1 MKVTREKLPASQ
13 IGLEIEIPA
22 EASKSTYDKVVGN
35 LARTANIPG
44 FRKGKVP
51 RPILL
56 QRLGTKAVKAA
67 VLEELIQK
75 GVESALEQEKIAAIG
90 APKLLSKFDDLIAAY
105 EPGQPLIISAS
116 VEVPPT
122 VTLGEYQGLTIT
134 AEETVYDPEA
144 VEKWLS
150 EKQQQVATLVPVEDR
165 GAIMGDVATVDYAG
179 KDAETGEDLEDIR
192 GEDLRVDLEEGR
204 FIEGMVEGIIGM
216 KPEEVKE
223 LSLQFPEDYP
233 KEEIAGKPVIFTITM
248 KELKAKELPELD
260 DDFAQEASDYETIA
274 ELRETLE
281 KRYRDQAEKETK
293 DSIHEALTNELV
305 KNVQLELPET
315 MIDQEVSQL
324 LSQTYMQM
332 QQMGIDVRQLF
343 NQEMLPKMRENARP
357 DAIANLTRTLAIQE
371 VAKAEGI
378 EADEASIQEKME
390 TIREQL
396 SDREIDFDRLRQLV
410 TEEVLTEKTLAWLQE
425 KATIT
430 LVPKGTLEDEEE
442 EEYEED
448 TDEEAIAVEATE
460 EE

>member
-90 APKLLSKFDDLIAAY
+90 TPKLLSQFDDLIEAY
-105 EPGQPLIISAS
+105 QPGQAITISAS
-116 VEVPPT
+116 VEVAPT

-165 GAIMGDVATVDYAG
+165 GAMMGDVATVDYAG

-281 KRYRDQAEKETK
+281 KRYQDQAEKETK
-293 DSIHEALTNELV
+293 DSIQEALANELV

-396 SDREIDFDRLRQLV
+396 SDREIDFERLRQLV
-410 TEEVLTEKTLAWLQE
+410 TEEVLTERTLAWLQE

-430 LVPKGTLEDEEE
+430 LVPKGTLEDEAE
-442 EEYEED
+442 EED
-448 TDEEAIAVEATE
+448 TDEEAIAVEATVE
-460 EE
+460 E

>member
-75 GVESALEQEKIAAIG
+75 GVESAIEQEKIAAIG
-90 APKLLSKFDDLIAAY
+90 APKLLSKFDDLIEAY

-165 GAIMGDVATVDYAG
+165 GAMMGDVATVDYAG
-179 KDAETGEDLEDIR
+179 KEAETGEGLEDIR
-192 GEDLRVDLEEGR
+192 GEDLRVDMEEGR

-223 LSLQFPEDYP
+223 LSLKFPEDYP

-281 KRYRDQAEKETK
+281 KRYQDQAEKETK
-293 DSIHEALTNELV
+293 DSIQEALANELV

-425 KATIT
+425 KAIIT
-430 LVPKGTLEDEEE
+430 LVPKGTLENEEE
-442 EEYEED
+442 EED
-448 TDEEAIAVEATE
+448 TDEEAIAVEATVE
-460 EE
+460 E

>member
-56 QRLGTKAVKAA
+56 QRLGSKAVKAA

-75 GVESALEQEKIAAIG
+75 GVESAIEQEKIAAIG
-90 APKLLSKFDDLIAAY
+90 APKLLSKFDDLIEAY

-165 GAIMGDVATVDYAG
+165 GAMMGDVATVDYAG
-179 KDAETGEDLEDIR
+179 KEAETGEGLEDIR
-192 GEDLRVDLEEGR
+192 GEDLRVDMEEGR

-223 LSLQFPEDYP
+223 LSLKFPEDYP

-281 KRYRDQAEKETK
+281 KRYQDQAEKETK
-293 DSIHEALTNELV
+293 DSIQEALANELV

-425 KATIT
+425 KAIIT
-430 LVPKGTLEDEEE
+430 LVPKGTLENEEE
-442 EEYEED
+442 EED
-448 TDEEAIAVEATE
+448 TDEEAIAVEATVE
-460 EE
+460 E